1 MISVTYS
8 YYDGSGHRRTVA
20 VRKGTKIDQFLELVR
35 QEFHELRGISS
46 ENMLFIKED
55 VIIPHV
61 RSYVLLLVVVF
72 NVLCP

>member
-1 MISVTYS
+1 
-8 YYDGSGHRRTVA
+8 
-20 VRKGTKIDQFLELVR
+20 LVR

-61 RSYVLLLVVVF
+61 PTPSTHIPPHTPHTHAHARTRTHTHAHARTHSQRSSTYRTTRSTI
-72 NVLCP
+72 